1 MLVGCRD
8 DGIKRMKGPNKR
20 GTKKKTAFVAFSGF
34 CIAKASF
41 DIVSLNMLPKPSI
54 L

>member
-8 DGIKRMKGPNKR
+8 DGIKGMKGPNKR
-20 GTKKKTAFVAFSGF
+20 GTKKTAFVAFSGF